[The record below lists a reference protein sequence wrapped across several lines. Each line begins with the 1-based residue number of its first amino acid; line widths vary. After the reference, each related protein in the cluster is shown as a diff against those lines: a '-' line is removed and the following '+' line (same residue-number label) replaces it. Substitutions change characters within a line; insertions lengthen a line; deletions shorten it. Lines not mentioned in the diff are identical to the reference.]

1 LKKAIGKLV
10 ESVPVRICAS
20 AASWLSDQR
29 SFAYKKKIGWSTSPK
44 TRKGDVQVFA
54 VSMNTTGAPELR
66 GDPRVDAVV
75 SIWKATADAR
85 KLKGTKWQDQCDFEL
100 LVKLETPVS
109 KRKILEAGV
118 PLGGGRWPQGS
129 KGQRMEGDNLRALA
143 RALISENPRQR
154 GEILDALAVV
164 DIAVNDLDQWPGDI
178 ADEATFV
185 EGAMRQIIV
194 NAYERSSEARK
205 AFIANYGTKCVICG
219 VCLSDVYGKAADGLI
234 HVHHLH
240 ELSGIGK
247 EYVIDPVKDLQ
258 PVCPNC
264 HAVVHLRKPAYTI
277 EEMKDFLRQVALK
290 KKPSE
295 GAGQRA
301 SVTVS
306 EHHQAVTDR
315 HRVCPKC
322 GSPETIP
329 VEYGYA
335 SPEILAQQE
344 KGLVKLGGCCLESV
358 APDFFCTSC
367 GHEWKKVKIR

>member
-1 LKKAIGKLV
+1 MKKGIEKLV
-10 ESVPVRICAS
+10 ESVPVRICAYT
-20 AASWLSDQR
+20 ASWLSDQR
-29 SFAYKKKIGWSTSPK
+29 SFANKKKIGWSTSPK

-54 VSMNTTGAPELR
+54 VSTNTNSVPELH

-85 KLKGTKWQDQCDFEL
+85 KLNRTEWPDQCDFKL

-154 GEILDALAVV
+154 DEILNALGVVDLVV
-164 DIAVNDLDQWPGDI
+164 DILDQWPGDI
-178 ADEATFV
+178 ADGAAFV

-194 NAYERSSEARK
+194 NAYERSPEARK
-205 AFIANYGTKCVICG
+205 ACIANYGTECVICG
-219 VCLSDVYGKAADGLI
+219 VCLGDVYGKAADGLI

-247 EYVIDPVKDLQ
+247 EYVIDPINDLR

-264 HAVVHLRKPAYTI
+264 HAVLHLRKPAYTI
-277 EEMKDFLRQVALK
+277 EEMKGFLR
-290 KKPSE
+290 P
-295 GAGQRA
+295 
-301 SVTVS
+301 VTPRKI
-306 EHHQAVTDR
+306 VTDH
-315 HRVCPKC
+315 HRGCPKC
-322 GSPETIP
+322 GSIVTIP
-329 VEYGYA
+329 VVYGYA
-335 SPEILAQQE
+335 SPELLAKQE
-344 KGLVKLGGCCLESV
+344 KGLVKLGGCCLESA
-358 APDFFCTSC
+358 APDFSCMSC
-367 GHEWKKVKIR
+367 GHEWKKEEIH